1 MVTESVFQKY
11 NAIKG
16 VIALAVKKEAQ
27 DKSVEAS
34 QKPTVAKKE
43 KLPSIAAQKRKN
55 KTTGANRDKLLCTLH
70 GKEIVTENF
79 YKAHPDSIWKSYT
92 AEGQAY
98 IGVCKDCCRTLFT
111 KYFTL
116 NNNDPIKAMY
126 FTCRRMDVKFDYAN
140 AESAYQ
146 RVISD
151 GKEAVGMLGYYFGQL
166 NSLHQNTA
174 DGNFDASDNIGNSE
188 PEGIEQTISRMK
200 ENVKLTSEDKRV
212 QKEIKKRIG
221 FDPFSNYQYN
231 DYDLRQLYMDL
242 LPYLEDDDIIGDGY
256 KLSVIL
262 QLINTNHQI
271 RMIDLYISIVN
282 SSYKDFTENMST
294 ISTLTTQKQ
303 KLIASNIS
311 LVDKNKWLNSQG
323 ATARNKLSAMLKYYR
338 ELEFEDAFQN
348 YFDELT
354 SEATKTVVDIS
365 NRSIQETIHFGE
377 NDQKEL
383 FQIQRELIQSKDA
396 EIISLREEMR
406 KLAQEFIDYKKKV
419 SKNE

>member
-1 MVTESVFQKY
+1 MATTK
-11 NAIKG
+11 KD
-16 VIALAVKKEAQ
+16 AV
-27 DKSVEAS
+27 DSS
-34 QKPTVAKKE
+34 QKDSIKKE
-43 KLPSIAAQKRKN
+43 KLPSMAAQKRKAHA
-55 KTTGANRDKLLCTLH
+55 TQSDKGKLKCVLH
-70 GKEIVTENF
+70 GRELIIENF
-79 YKAHPDSIWKSYT
+79 YKAHPDSIWKGYT
-92 AEGQAY
+92 SDGQAY
-98 IGVCKDCCRTLFT
+98 VGVCKDCAKSLFT

-116 NNNDPIKAMY
+116 NNNDPIKAVY
-126 FTCRRMDVKFDYAN
+126 YTCRRMDVKFDYTS

-146 RVISD
+146 RIISE
-151 GKEAVGMLGYYFGQL
+151 GKEAVSMIGYYFGQL

-174 DGNFDASDNIGNSE
+174 DGNFDSSDSLSLTDADT
-188 PEGIEQTISRMK
+188 IENALSKMK
-200 ENVKLTSEDKRV
+200 ENVKLSTDDKKAQR
-212 QKEIKKRIG
+212 EIKKRIG

-242 LPYLEDDDIIGDGY
+242 LPYLEDDEIIGDGY

-303 KLIASNIS
+303 KLIASNIQ

-323 ATARNKLSAMLKYYR
+323 TTTKNKLSAMLKYYR

-354 SEATKTVVDIS
+354 SEATKTVIDIS
-365 NRSIQETIHFGE
+365 NKSIQDTINFGE

-383 FQIQRELIQSKDA
+383 FTIQRELIQEKDSK
-396 EIISLREEMR
+396 IIELQEELR
-406 KLAQEFIDYKKKV
+406 KVAQELMEYKKGGV
-419 SKNE
+419 S